1 MIASEFL
8 HELAV
13 FTDNKIA
20 KVVLNNSHEIT
31 SFTLKQV
38 DDNIVALTYM
48 IPGDLLNSVE
58 LVELRDNT
66 EQIISSHAVYIPI
79 TTDTIV
85 NQTLTVK
92 EG

>member
-8 HELAV
+8 HELAN
-13 FTDNKIA
+13 FTDAKIA

-31 SFTLKQV
+31 SFTFKQV

-48 IPGDLLNSVE
+48 IPGDLVSSVE
-58 LVELRDNT
+58 LIELRDNA
-66 EQIISSHAVYIPI
+66 EQIISSHSVYIPI
-79 TTDTIV
+79 TADTII